1 MVFGLLADIRK
12 EIEMTEV
19 IPQVGGV
26 SANPSTKAVLNWLKS
41 QLGKADQVVEEWH
54 DGANFYRKYSSGFIE
69 QGGNIKS
76 VTGGADT
83 AVTFLKGF
91 SSMDYVVTG
100 SINGEA
106 RTPYEYCLYTYPDT
120 ETGFK
125 YYMRGTN
132 VTNFC
137 WYACGY

>member
-1 MVFGLLADIRK
+1 MATANETVKKVLNHMNEKINS
-12 EIEMTEV
+12 
-19 IPQVGGV
+19 VGGV
-26 SANPSTKAVLNWLKS
+26 VDSWSDGNGNW
-41 QLGKADQVVEEWH
+41 W
-54 DGANFYRKYSSGFIE
+54 RKYSDGFIV

-106 RTPYEYCLYTYPDT
+106 RTPYEYCVYTYPDT

-125 YYMRGTN
+125 YYIRGTI

>member
-1 MVFGLLADIRK
+1 MTDSDQIRAIVA
-12 EIEMTEV
+12 EEV
-19 IPQVGGV
+19 
-26 SANPSTKAVLNWLKS
+26 AKAVKAAASADVLSALNWLKS
-41 QLGKADQVVEEWH
+41 QLGKADQVVEERH
-54 DGANFYRKYSSGFIE
+54 EGSSFYRKYSSGFIE

-76 VTGGADT
+76 VTGSADK

-100 SINGEA
+100 SINGES
-106 RTPYEYCLYTYPDT
+106 RDPMEYCVYIYPYT